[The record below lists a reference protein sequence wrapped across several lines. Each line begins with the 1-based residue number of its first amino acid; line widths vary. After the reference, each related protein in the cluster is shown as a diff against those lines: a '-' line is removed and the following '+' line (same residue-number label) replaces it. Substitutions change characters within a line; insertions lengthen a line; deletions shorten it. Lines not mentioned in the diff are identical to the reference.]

1 MITAVLKQLPSILK
15 FYILKHRPGYGVIM
29 LNTWS
34 THAFNLNLTFT
45 NILWELQGES
55 EINHELNINKAN
67 KPGLCGIFPG
77 LLVSPT
83 FLSRNFEYSCISSSQ
98 LKAFFSNT
106 GLGGSSSAM
115 LGSVFLNPVQYI
127 DILYQVRW
135 YSSWY
140 YPTQCTCLLL

>member
-1 MITAVLKQLPSILK
+1 MYMIYS
-15 FYILKHRPGYGVIM
+15 
-29 LNTWS
+29 
-34 THAFNLNLTFT
+34 FNLNLTFT
-45 NILWELQGES
+45 NVLWESES

-98 LKAFFSNT
+98 LKAFFSKT
-106 GLGGSSSAM
+106 GFGGSSSAM
-115 LGSVFLNPVQYI
+115 LGSLIFKSSTMYWYSLFTLNI
-127 DILYQVRW
+127 IAFGKW

-140 YPTQCTCLLL
+140 YPTQCSFVITEKLILYSSQKLKI